1 MSTFSLRRHFTILLL
16 TATTLAWSVMA
27 TFSYFDARREI
38 GEVMDA
44 QLAQSARIFLLEATH
59 ELDEIA
65 EREINLDSDF
75 DGEMHH
81 KYEHE
86 IAFQIWDLQGK
97 LLLRSASAPPTYMS
111 KEVEGYSDS
120 FIDQSMWRVFSRHDV
135 SGNYLVQVGE
145 RHEIRNAL
153 AREITL
159 HLLMPLLLALPVLA
173 ILIWIVI
180 GRGIR
185 PLTRVADEVANRAPQ
200 HLEPLETHTVPQE
213 IMPLVNSL
221 NVLFARLQQAFEH
234 ERRFTADA
242 AHELRTP
249 LAALKTQAQVALN
262 ASIPEQQ
269 HNALLNVVTGVDR
282 ATHLVEQM
290 LTLAR
295 LEPRTFL
302 ESHKNNISAVEIQ
315 YADIQNLHKLAAY
328 SLAEIAQTAF
338 EKNIEL
344 SLDEMAEGSTA
355 QVMGNA
361 DMLGILLRNLIDNAI
376 RYTPPN
382 GDVKVHI
389 HTDNQQVSLQVSDT
403 GVGIPQAERTRVLE
417 RFYRVLGNQESGS
430 GLGLSIVMRIAELHG
445 ATVSLDDAENNRG
458 LKVTVRFPAVAAV
471 L

>member
-1 MSTFSLRRHFTILLL
+1 
-16 TATTLAWSVMA
+16 
-27 TFSYFDARREI
+27 
-38 GEVMDA
+38 
-44 QLAQSARIFLLEATH
+44 
-59 ELDEIA
+59 
-65 EREINLDSDF
+65 
-75 DGEMHH
+75 
-81 KYEHE
+81 
-86 IAFQIWDLQGK
+86 
-97 LLLRSASAPPTYMS
+97 
-111 KEVEGYSDS
+111 
-120 FIDQSMWRVFSRHDV
+120 
-135 SGNYLVQVGE
+135 
-145 RHEIRNAL
+145 
-153 AREITL
+153 
-159 HLLMPLLLALPVLA
+159 MPLLLALPVLA

-200 HLEPLETHTVPQE
+200 HLDPLDTHAVPQE

-315 YADIQNLHKLAAY
+315 HADIQNLHKLAAH

-382 GDVKVHI
+382 GEVKVHI
-389 HTDNQQVSLQVSDT
+389 HTDNQQVILQVSDT

-458 LKVTVRFPAVAAV
+458 LKVTVRFPAVTAM